1 MLMRSTFLINQAT
14 HTHTKTHADVCK
26 YITYT
31 QTHTRCVKPHPV
43 WVNVFMVEVIE
54 QHTLIHILTRTRS
67 YIKYVCVC
75 GRYGSLAASNSIVL
89 VCISQSR
96 ADKLNN
102 CILSLKFDRLS
113 AQSDIRNR
121 FTFLIKNFEHIF

>member
-1 MLMRSTFLINQAT
+1 MRMCVNTS
-14 HTHTKTHADVCK
+14 HT
-26 YITYT
+26 Y
-31 QTHTRCVKPHPV
+31 THTRCVKPHPV

-54 QHTLIHILTRTRS
+54 QHTLIHIRTRTRS
-67 YIKYVCVC
+67 YKKYVCVC

-102 CILSLKFDRLS
+102 CILSLKFDRLHRAIS
-113 AQSDIRNR
+113 EIDLR
-121 FTFLIKNFEHIF
+121 F